1 MGFEHRASSATPES
15 SGVAKLVSRL
25 VNAEQANAPQAVLL
39 QLFGVA
45 KLVSRLVNAEQANAP
60 QAVLL
65 QLLEGL

>member
-15 SGVAKLVSRL
+15 
-25 VNAEQANAPQAVLL
+25 
-39 QLFGVA
+39 FGVA
-45 KLVSRLVNAEQANAP
+45 KLVSRLVNAEQVNAP